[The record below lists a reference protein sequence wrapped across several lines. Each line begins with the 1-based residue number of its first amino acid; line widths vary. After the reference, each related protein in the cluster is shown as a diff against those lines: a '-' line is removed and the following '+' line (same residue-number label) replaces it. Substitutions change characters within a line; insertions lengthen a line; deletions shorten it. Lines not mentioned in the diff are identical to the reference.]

1 MTSGVVTRRLLTARL
16 VILLI
21 EMKALASTMMIDF
34 LSFCIVEY
42 RLLIELLYWLKGIK
56 VGWGKK

>member
-1 MTSGVVTRRLLTARL
+1 MTSGVVTRRWLTARL

-42 RLLIELLYWLKGIK
+42 KGY
-56 VGWGKK
+56 